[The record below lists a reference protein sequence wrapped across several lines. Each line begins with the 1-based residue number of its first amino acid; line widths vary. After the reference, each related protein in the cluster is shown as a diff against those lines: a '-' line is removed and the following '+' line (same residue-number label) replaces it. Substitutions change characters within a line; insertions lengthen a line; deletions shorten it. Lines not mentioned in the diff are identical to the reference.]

1 MSKEAPHTVA
11 IAVLFL
17 LLGGVLLLT
26 VAPFEI
32 GTIRLA
38 GGFAAGLGLRV
49 ADVLGKPAPDPGG
62 VVTFV
67 VPIGYFW
74 AAALAV
80 PVAAGTVTVAAL
92 ARREAHQRS
101 ADAGVDATVPAP
113 E

>member
-1 MSKEAPHTVA
+1 MSTEAPHNVA

-38 GGFAAGLGLRV
+38 GVSLLWWYA
-49 ADVLGKPAPDPGG
+49 
-62 VVTFV
+62 VV
-67 VPIGYFW
+67 
-74 AAALAV
+74 AV
-80 PVAAGTVTVAAL
+80 PVAGGIVTVAAL
-92 ARREAHQRS
+92 ARREVWPRA
-101 ADAGVDATVPAP
+101 ADPAVDATAPAS

>member
-1 MSKEAPHTVA
+1 VPKEEPHNVA

-38 GGFAAGLGLRV
+38 GVSLLWWYGL
-49 ADVLGKPAPDPGG
+49 A
-62 VVTFV
+62 
-67 VPIGYFW
+67 
-74 AAALAV
+74 AV
-80 PVAAGTVTVAAL
+80 PVAAGTITVAAL
-92 ARREAHQRS
+92 ARAGAPRRAS
-101 ADAGVDATVPAP
+101 GAAPGAGVSAP